1 MSVRIA
7 TYTLFLLLVTTA
19 TLTAQ
24 ITGAITGTVVDTSGA
39 VVPNAAVVI
48 RNLGTGS
55 ERTATTEAN
64 GRFLVEALPVGMY
77 QVDVTAQ
84 GFKKAVRAGL
94 QLNVADRLAVDFRL
108 ELGQMTETISV
119 TAEAPLVKTET
130 GDLSYLVT
138 TQQITELS
146 INNRNFLS
154 VQQLIPGASRTAAD
168 EQGIGLTGGKG
179 FAINGQREK
188 YSGLMLDGV
197 QNTDM
202 GNQSTQMTYPG
213 METISEVKILSSN
226 YSAEYGT
233 AGGANMLVVTRSGT
247 RDFHGAAYEYVRND
261 KTSLLR
267 ASLPCASIIL
277 VIASA
282 GPSSFPGSTTG
293 TGTRRSS
300 SSRRSGAG
308 AARPRSFAPP
318 RRPKR
323 CGTAISR
330 PRRTGL
336 GNPSSTRRRD
346 KRFRTTGF
354 QPAGSTKMRGF
365 CWITFSLSLTP
376 PAFSTSCR
384 TSRFRKTGA
393 RSSYA

>member
-1 MSVRIA
+1 
-7 TYTLFLLLVTTA
+7 
-19 TLTAQ
+19 
-24 ITGAITGTVVDTSGA
+24 
-39 VVPNAAVVI
+39 
-48 RNLGTGS
+48 
-55 ERTATTEAN
+55 
-64 GRFLVEALPVGMY
+64 
-77 QVDVTAQ
+77 
-84 GFKKAVRAGL
+84 L

-168 EQGIGLTGGKG
+168 EQGIGLTG
-179 FAINGQREK
+179 
-188 YSGLMLDGV
+188 
-197 QNTDM
+197 
-202 GNQSTQMTYPG
+202 
-213 METISEVKILSSN
+213 
-226 YSAEYGT
+226 
-233 AGGANMLVVTRSGT
+233 
-247 RDFHGAAYEYVRND
+247 
-261 KTSLLR
+261 
-267 ASLPCASIIL
+267 ASIIL

-282 GPSSFPGSTTG
+282 GPLSFPGSTTG

-336 GNPSSTRRRD
+336 GNPSSIRRRD
-346 KRFRTTGF
+346 KRSRTTGF

-384 TSRFRKTGA
+384 ISRFRKTGA
-393 RSSYA
+393 RSS